1 MFKIKFVYI
10 KIILPENIFLVFS
23 KILRTDYIKFKNEFS

>member
-10 KIILPENIFLVFS
+10 KIILSENIFLVFL